1 MARRASFPAG
11 GSIRWSGF
19 VTELWTVEHE
29 EQTVWLVLG
38 GRRVGRMD
46 GGSGELARLM
56 VAGLNV
62 AEKMRLLDIQ
72 VHKN

>member
-1 MARRASFPAG
+1 M
-11 GSIRWSGF
+11 
-19 VTELWTVEHE
+19 TELWTVEHE
-29 EQTVWLVLG
+29 ERTVWLVLG
-38 GRRVGRMD
+38 GRRVARMD

-62 AEKMRLLDIQ
+62 AEKMRLVDIQ